1 MKGPHMMRWN
11 EVIRINYDLFDFS
24 IQKDDKK
31 VQRIRKED
39 GLRYVWIYSDKNK
52 EKRLEPM
59 SECTDKSCAEYSKKE
74 NEFIKYVAEQ
84 FGIEII
90 DDFDDLIKNPNADY
104 TYLFR
109 FIGGFFPIRYLLGRY
124 SKGYLNFLEK
134 YNIKLESKYIGAHE
148 GAYCKYFYPSDIL
161 YDNV

>member
-1 MKGPHMMRWN
+1 MKGPHIMRWN
-11 EVIRINYDLFDFS
+11 EVIRINYDLFDYS

-39 GLRYVWIYSDKNK
+39 GLSYVWIYRDKNK
-52 EKRLEPM
+52 EKRYEP
-59 SECTDKSCAEYSKKE
+59 SFECTAESCAEDNKKE

-84 FGIEII
+84 FGFEII
-90 DDFDDLIKNPNADY
+90 DDVINNPTADY

-109 FIGGFFPIRYLLGRY
+109 FIGGFFPIRYILGRY

-134 YNIKLESKYIGAHE
+134 YNIKLESKYSGAH
-148 GAYCKYFYPSDIL
+148 ADVYCKYLFPSNIL